1 MTPILEVRQLLVR
14 RGERVVLEV
23 DHLAVQPGEVLAVIG
38 PNGSGKSTL
47 VLALSQLLRVER
59 GTFLFRGQPLD
70 RDVLAFRRKIGLVLQ
85 DPLLLDTSVYA
96 NVATG
101 LRFRGLPEK
110 TIRPVVEEWLAKLGI
125 EKLAGRRSRALSG
138 GEAQRVS
145 LARAFALNP
154 DILFLDEPFSSL
166 DTPTRQRLLADFQ
179 ELVAASGVTTLIVT
193 HDMDEALLLGSRVAV
208 LIGGRVRQDGLPDQV
223 FNSPVDP
230 DVAEFVGVETVLAGK
245 VLRMVDGV
253 LSIDV
258 HGSELQAVGNL
269 APGRD
274 VLFCLRPEDVTI
286 SLERMPYSSSAR
298 NHLSGTIQRILPQG
312 PLARIV
318 LDCGFP
324 LIALV
329 TRASVSEMALV
340 EGQQANAAFKASAVH
355 LIPR

>member
-1 MTPILEVRQLLVR
+1 M
-14 RGERVVLEV
+14 VLEV

-110 TIRPVVEEWLAKLGI
+110 TIRPVVEEWLAKLGV
-125 EKLAGRRSRALSG
+125 EKLARRRSRALSG

-179 ELVAASGVTTLIVT
+179 ELVAASGMTTLIVT

-245 VLRMVDGV
+245 VLRMADGI

-286 SLERMPYSSSAR
+286 SLELMPYSSSAR

-329 TRASVSEMALV
+329 TRASVSEMALA